1 MFTQKAYKEP
11 QIMNTQLKAYI
22 ISVAKNNNWNNDFR
36 DETLTLI
43 QQSYD
48 DEYSIFKFDETII
61 KDFLTLFIQRFEDYS
76 KIYTVGTVNII
87 PKYDKVMVVLN
98 ELIGTTHA
106 IKEIES
112 VSNIAKDQAIEMAE
126 DLQEK
131 SDDTFKKFVPYI
143 GLGVVAY
150 FVLPKLLQTYQEK

>member
-11 QIMNTQLKAYI
+11 SVMNNQLKAYI

-61 KDFLTLFIQRFEDYS
+61 KDFLTLFIQRFSDYAI
-76 KIYTVGTVNII
+76 IYTKDNVNKI
-87 PKYDKVMVVLN
+87 PKYDKVMVVLS
-98 ELIGTTHA
+98 ELIGTTHF
-106 IKEIES
+106 IKETES
-112 VSNIAKDQAIEMAE
+112 ISNIVEEQAIEGAK
-126 DLQEK
+126 DLQQK

-150 FVLPKLLQTYQEK
+150 FVLPRVIREFQK

>member
-1 MFTQKAYKEP
+1 MFTQKAYKDP

-43 QQSYD
+43 QESYE

-61 KDFLTLFIQRFEDYS
+61 KDFLTLFIQRFQDYAI
-76 KIYTVGTVNII
+76 IYTKDNVNKI
-87 PKYDKVMVVLN
+87 PKYDKVMNVLS
-98 ELIGTTHA
+98 ELIGTTHF
-106 IKEIES
+106 IKETES
-112 VSNIAKDQAIEMAE
+112 IANIAEEQAIEGAQE
-126 DLQEK
+126 LQQK

-150 FVLPKLLQTYQEK
+150 FVLPRVIREFQR